1 MRRFRI
7 TEPMNLQGD
16 RFVNKR
22 AIAEEKAQ
30 GVGGTYPKREI
41 MAMRAKTTPATM
53 IPILAPDVIWTLE
66 SFKRSGRV
74 SIANGDNQDKHDQKK
89 RRDHALCTNQKNTPA
104 ARPLA
109 RRDRREEMK
118 TAILVGIQQQKYL
131 RLPIVLSSRIR

>member
-1 MRRFRI
+1 
-7 TEPMNLQGD
+7 
-16 RFVNKR
+16 
-22 AIAEEKAQ
+22 
-30 GVGGTYPKREI
+30 

-53 IPILAPDVIWTLE
+53 IPILAPDVILTLE

-74 SIANGDNQDKHDQKK
+74 SIANGDNQDKRDQKK
-89 RRDHALCTNQKNTPA
+89 RRDHALCTNQKNAPA